1 MVLRNNLRRLNA
13 VSMLERGSQKAAG
26 LLPWFSE
33 PSKKELDYSCAPADC
48 SFKQCLKIEVLTSLA
63 WESLLKRSLIKHG
76 HQWWTQPAAHSNK

>member
-33 PSKKELDYSCAPADC
+33 PSKKE
-48 SFKQCLKIEVLTSLA
+48 FGNT
-63 WESLLKRSLIKHG
+63 
-76 HQWWTQPAAHSNK
+76 